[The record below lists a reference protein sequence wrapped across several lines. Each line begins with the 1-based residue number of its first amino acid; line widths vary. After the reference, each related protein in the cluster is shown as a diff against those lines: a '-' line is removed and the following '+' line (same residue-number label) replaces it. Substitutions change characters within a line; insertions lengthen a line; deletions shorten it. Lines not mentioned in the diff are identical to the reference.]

1 MRRRV
6 WREGVGAAVPV
17 MGEGCDDIK
26 KIKQE
31 AVSKFEED
39 FVSYDRLKE
48 EWESES
54 PSLVNRS
61 LWEPVFVLSLRVSYR
76 GGEKRGKPGKVEG

>member
-1 MRRRV
+1 
-6 WREGVGAAVPV
+6 
-17 MGEGCDDIK
+17 
-26 KIKQE
+26 
-31 AVSKFEED
+31 VSKFEED